1 MKNLNVVVIT
11 IAGLGFLGFGIVLLC
26 WPDMALPG
34 LGIKALS
41 DQAQAE
47 IRAMYGGLEI
57 GLGVLLLTCFSSERQ
72 IFGLQLSLASYGGLG
87 IARLLS
93 MLAIGVATPF
103 LWVALIWEGVIALLA
118 LLALRNKARVR

>member
-34 LGIKALS
+34 LGIQALS

-103 LWVALIWEGVIALLA
+103 LWVALIWEGVIALHA

>member
-34 LGIKALS
+34 LGIQALG

-72 IFGLQLSLASYGGLG
+72 SFGLQLSLASYGGLG
-87 IARLLS
+87 AARLLS

-103 LWVALIWEGVIALLA
+103 LWFALIWEAVIALLA
-118 LLALRNKARVR
+118 LLALRNKTKVR

>member
-34 LGIKALS
+34 LGIQTLS
-41 DQAQAE
+41 DQAQVE
-47 IRAMYGGLEI
+47 VRAMYGGLEL
-57 GLGVLLLTCFSSERQ
+57 GLGILLLTCFSSERQ
-72 IFGLQLSLASYGGLG
+72 RFGLQLSLAAYGGLAM
-87 IARLLS
+87 ARLLS

-103 LWVALIWEGVIALLA
+103 LWFALVWEGVIAILA
-118 LLALRNKARVR
+118 LLALRSKTP